1 MHHENLAR
9 LTEHLKA
16 QGMRAA
22 LLANPF
28 NITWLTGYAPP
39 IQTGPSPF
47 EGGPALGW
55 FIDGELTLLLS
66 DWEAGVAGALGVNV
80 HPYLGYT
87 VEEPLACTLR
97 MSAALGELLKP
108 AANLRGVV
116 GVEMNHLPATLYAAL
131 VDMLPH
137 ATLQNLDRQIDP
149 LRAVKTPEE
158 IAKIRAAL
166 RLADLAQE
174 QVRKLIQP
182 GISELDL
189 WHSVKSCIELEAG
202 GRVPVLVDLVAGMR
216 TSEIGGPPTAY
227 KVQPGDPVML
237 DCVPR
242 LDGYWGDNCA
252 VWFAGKA
259 GKELEKMYEVVCGS
273 LKVGAEAIRPGLP
286 ADELDALVR
295 NYIRK
300 AGYEPYPHHS
310 GHGLGASY
318 HEEPRIVPNNP
329 IRLETGMVLVLEP
342 GIYRAEVGGIRLE
355 DAYLVTA
362 DGCEL
367 LTKHLSAFPVISKGS
382 ER

>member
-1 MHHENLAR
+1 MHQENLAK

-28 NITWLTGYAPP
+28 NITWLTGYAPA

-80 HPYLGYT
+80 HPYTGYT
-87 VEEPLACTLR
+87 VDEPLACTQR

-108 AANLRGVV
+108 FAGVRGAV
-116 GVEMNHLPATLYAAL
+116 GVEMNHLPAALYAAL
-131 VDMLPH
+131 ANALPH

-149 LRAVKTPEE
+149 LRAVKTQEE

-174 QVRKLIQP
+174 QIRKQIQP
-182 GISELDL
+182 GVSELEL
-189 WHSVKSCIELEAG
+189 WQAVKARVEMEAG
-202 GRVPVLVDLVAGMR
+202 GRVPVLVDLVAGVR
-216 TSEIGGPPTAY
+216 TSEIGGPPTTY

-237 DCVPR
+237 DFVPR

-252 VWFAGKA
+252 VWFAGKP
-259 GKELEKMYEVVCGS
+259 GEQLEKIYEVVRGS
-273 LKVGAEAIRPGLP
+273 LQAGADAIRPGLP
-286 ADELDALVR
+286 AGELDALVR
-295 NYIRK
+295 NYIRQ

-329 IRLETGMVLVLEP
+329 MRLEPGMVLVLEP
-342 GIYRAEVGGIRLE
+342 GIYLPEVGGIRLE
-355 DAYLVTA
+355 DAYLVTR
-362 DGCEL
+362 DGREV
-367 LTKHLSAFPVISKGS
+367 LTKHLSQ
-382 ER
+382 